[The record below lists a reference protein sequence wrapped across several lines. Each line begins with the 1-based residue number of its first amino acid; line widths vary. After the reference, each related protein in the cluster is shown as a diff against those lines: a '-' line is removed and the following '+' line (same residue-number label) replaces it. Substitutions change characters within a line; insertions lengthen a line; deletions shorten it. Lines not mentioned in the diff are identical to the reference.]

1 LRISSDFS
9 NPKLC
14 SVGSIAIETKLP
26 LNAAIDQLSAT
37 MDHQPDLAK
46 KIALVTL
53 VDDSDFASRCFA
65 NWVWI
70 TFTRSNPSIDLR
82 GVGERTE
89 HKHWS
94 CSGPLIIDAR
104 IKPHHAPALVE
115 CPEVTKKIDALA
127 AQGGPLSRY
136 L

>member
-1 LRISSDFS
+1 MM
-9 NPKLC
+9 
-14 SVGSIAIETKLP
+14 
-26 LNAAIDQLSAT
+26 DQ
-37 MDHQPDLAK
+37 QPELAR

-127 AQGGPLSRY
+127 AKGGPLSRY